1 MERFTSEIQTCK
13 LVAGTKLSWTTL
25 ELWRRA
31 YETAGPIIRAIL
43 QHAQTIYLK
52 GSEKINWLSNF
63 LGSSLRIVNLET
75 LDCPAL
81 EKIDDTSSAE
91 CFHH

>member
-1 MERFTSEIQTCK
+1 MP
-13 LVAGTKLSWTTL
+13 
-25 ELWRRA
+25 
-31 YETAGPIIRAIL
+31 YEAAGPISRAIL
-43 QHAQTIYLK
+43 QHTQVIYVK
-52 GSEKINWLSNF
+52 GSEKINWLSKF

-91 CFHH
+91 SFHYWNAMNSASKNVKKMKKWLRLTVNE